1 VSDRIFFGGQELKE
15 ILPEREFGQCSGS
28 LFALVQG
35 RVYTPRGLVEQPRGY
50 TGCEDRAE
58 ICGTAVAST
67 NGPLQNQS
75 SWILV
80 TCAFLNDLLPH
91 ELVHIYGVSAIILL
105 CRSLVGR

>member
-1 VSDRIFFGGQELKE
+1 MIEFIFWGQELKE
-15 ILPEREFGQCSGS
+15 ILSERAFGQCSGL
-28 LFALVQG
+28 LFALVEG
-35 RVYTPRGLVEQPRGY
+35 RVYTTPRGIVEQPRGY

-67 NGPLQNQS
+67 DGPLQNQS

-80 TCAFLNDLLPH
+80 KCAFLNDVLPH
-91 ELVHIYGVSAIILL
+91 ELVHIYGVFAIILL

>member
-1 VSDRIFFGGQELKE
+1 MSDRNFFGGQELKE
-15 ILPEREFGQCSGS
+15 ILSERGFGQCSGS

-67 NGPLQNQS
+67 DGPLKNQS

-80 TCAFLNDLLPH
+80 KCAFLNDLLQH
-91 ELVHIYGVSAIILL
+91 ELVHIYGVFAIILL
-105 CRSLVGR
+105 CRSLVGG